1 MGTFI
6 LCDIPCHSLKSFIFG
21 PRSFKL
27 KMHSNS
33 HILII
38 VSEKIILNHMLVT
51 ACQLI
56 TVSSSCWILSLP
68 FHLQPQAAGEL
79 DLITDPIGHPEERSQ
94 RITSVLQ
101 LFVLIAKLCK
111 THNSREF
118 HFFMFNFRWFRNCS
132 THAKFHSSSQDLDG
146 LLLLPA
152 FHEGD
157 ALLLLASGK
166 CLFRLRT
173 ILNQDYTLQSE

>member
-68 FHLQPQAAGEL
+68 FHLQPQAAGEV
-79 DLITDPIGHPEERSQ
+79 DLITDPIGHPERSQ
-94 RITSVLQ
+94 RIARRFATFCLN
-101 LFVLIAKLCK
+101 CK
-111 THNSREF
+111 TMQNSQFKRISF
-118 HFFMFNFRWFRNCS
+118 S
-132 THAKFHSSSQDLDG
+132 YVQLLLVSKLFHSCKVPLFQLKTWTGFFCFLHSMKATLFCFLPQENVFLDG
-146 LLLLPA
+146 
-152 FHEGD
+152 
-157 ALLLLASGK
+157 
-166 CLFRLRT
+166 
-173 ILNQDYTLQSE
+173 QS